1 MTGVVLDGL
10 AREIDM
16 RRMLWGLIGILLWVG
31 PVLAQTYE
39 EHPPQGLGDKST
51 TIEWL
56 IATGFLI
63 GCLVVAFKPAKRAN
77 IK

>member
-1 MTGVVLDGL
+1 
-10 AREIDM
+10 M
-16 RRMLWGLIGILLWVG
+16 RHLMCGLIGVLLSAG

-39 EHPPQGLGDKST
+39 EQPPPGMKEKAT

-56 IATGFLI
+56 IAAGFLV
-63 GCLVVAFKPAKRAN
+63 GCLGVAFKPAKRSN